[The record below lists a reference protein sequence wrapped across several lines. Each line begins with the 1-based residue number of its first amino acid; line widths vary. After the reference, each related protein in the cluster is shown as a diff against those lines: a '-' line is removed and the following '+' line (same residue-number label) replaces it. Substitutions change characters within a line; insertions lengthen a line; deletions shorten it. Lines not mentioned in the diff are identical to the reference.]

1 MNMSSPAIAQTVEQ
15 SAFTAPELEQYF
27 LGKFWDDD
35 AYDAL
40 GYGWDGQELLSFS
53 DSMATL

>member
-27 LGKFWDDD
+27 PWGVLGR
-35 AYDAL
+35 
-40 GYGWDGQELLSFS
+40 
-53 DSMATL
+53 